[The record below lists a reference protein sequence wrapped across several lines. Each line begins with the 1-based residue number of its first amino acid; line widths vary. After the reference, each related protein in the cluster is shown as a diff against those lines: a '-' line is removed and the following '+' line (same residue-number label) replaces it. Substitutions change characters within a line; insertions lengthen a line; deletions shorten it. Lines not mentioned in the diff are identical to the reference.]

1 MTGSA
6 LSEMK
11 TVKDAITIER
21 KRVTSTEYIEFLTR
35 TDLGSQYP
43 AERFHERIRKL
54 LANTAISLIAY
65 NDGGEIVGICFGLTD
80 YAYWLMITDLGGDRD
95 YVSIGIGSEMIRLSR
110 IEAGGDKDI
119 IVFIYANDDAIPFYE
134 KNGLSKST
142 SMMELTDIEWTSFV
156 VTKDIIHQRCRNNEE
171 SHANSQDEAEGL

>member
-1 MTGSA
+1 MTG
-6 LSEMK
+6 LTVSEMK
-11 TVKDAITIER
+11 TVKGTITIQK
-21 KRVTSTEYIEFLTR
+21 KRVSSAEYIEFLTR

-43 AERFHERIRKL
+43 AERFHERIQKL
-54 LANTAISLIAY
+54 LTNTAISLIAY
-65 NDGGEIVGICFGLTD
+65 NESKEIVGICFGLTD
-80 YAYWLMITDLGGDRD
+80 FAYWLMVTDLGVDRK

-142 SMMELTDIEWTSFV
+142 SMMELTDIEWTDCT
-156 VTKDIIHQRCRNNEE
+156 VTKDMIQ
-171 SHANSQDEAEGL
+171 